1 MQPNQNPREQMKK
14 IVTLIAI
21 LTSLNSFASYHFQCY
36 KKIGFNQF
44 DVSMQMLMPNLAD
57 LTSGASFDGP
67 EDQSPSENFTFAFVS
82 KKWIQMQGVNGEV
95 LKIQSQGNQRLMR
108 ITRNDKDEDVF
119 KCFIESSI

>member
-1 MQPNQNPREQMKK
+1 MKK

-21 LTSLNSFASYHFQCY
+21 LTSMNSFASYHFQCY

-44 DVSMQMLMPNLAD
+44 DASMQMLMPNLAD
-57 LTSGASFDGP
+57 LTSGASFNGP
-67 EDQSPSENFTFAFVS
+67 EDQSPSENFTFSFIG

-108 ITRNDKDEDVF
+108 ITRNDKDTEVF